1 MLRRLSGLAA
11 AGLLALPAAACAGP
25 AAGDP
30 DAVQVAAAF
39 YPLEFV
45 AGRVGGERVSVTGL
59 TPPGA
64 EPHDLE
70 LSPDQVAAVAAADLV
85 IFLAGFQPAV
95 DDAVAAHADRAGFDV
110 AGVVPLLAAAEDRPG
125 DSDPHL
131 WLDPDRLATLAGT
144 LATALGE
151 ADPEH
156 ADGYTA
162 NAGELAE
169 ELAALD
175 AEYADGL
182 ANCQRREIVVS
193 HAAFGY
199 LADRYQLHQI
209 AVTGLAPE
217 DEPSPHRLAEVIR
230 AAQQHRATTIFFES
244 LVSPAVARLIADQV
258 GATTAVLD
266 PIEGLTP
273 GTTGDYFSLMRANL
287 QTLRSALAC
296 Q

>member
-1 MLRRLSGLAA
+1 MLRQLSGLAA
-11 AGLLALPAAACAGP
+11 AGLLALPAGACGGTAAS
-25 AAGDP
+25 DP
-30 DAVQVAAAF
+30 DGVQLAAAF

-45 AGRVGGERVSVTGL
+45 AERVGGGHVSVTGL

-70 LSPDQVAAVAAADLV
+70 LSPSQVAAIAGADLV
-85 IFLAGFQPAV
+85 VFLAGFQPAV
-95 DDAVAAHADRAGFDV
+95 DDAVAAHAERAGLDV
-110 AGVVPLLAAAEDRPG
+110 TGVVPLLPGTTDRPG
-125 DSDPHL
+125 DPDPHV
-131 WLDPDRLATLAGT
+131 WLDPDRLASIAGALA
-144 LATALGE
+144 AALGA
-151 ADPEH
+151 ADPGH
-156 ADGYTA
+156 AADYTA
-162 NAGELAE
+162 NAGALAE
-169 ELAALD
+169 ELAVLD

-199 LADRYQLHQI
+199 LADRYQLRQI

-217 DEPSPHRLAEVIR
+217 DEPSPQHLAAVIR
-230 AAQQHRATTIFFES
+230 EAEQHAATTIFFES

-266 PIEGLTP
+266 PIEGLAP
-273 GTTGDYFSLMRANL
+273 ESAGDYLSLMRANL
-287 QTLRSALAC
+287 GTLRAALAC